1 MFAFDCNIDG
11 GELGIHSDKG
21 LETITNTFEL
31 LQNYCTGFSKY
42 ANEFTIPY
50 LLATIYFNGVEQ
62 KRLLDKSP
70 LENFQA
76 YMDLL
81 EFNMNIF
88 SRGFQSSIRAMSS
101 YSQMEMQNATAALM
115 NTIFPFIKSEGENIC
130 EFIGRQ
136 SELLKMLSDEYPQ
149 AIRDIEPEYGF
160 HFERGDHELV
170 AETDRFYLY
179 QVAPVDKK
187 VKTDPS
193 KKPII
198 IIPPFVLGA
207 NILGFLPHENRSY
220 AHCFA
225 NLEIPTYIRIMKD
238 IRTTEAMQVMMAE
251 DDCMDT
257 KYFCEK
263 IVERNG
269 KPVTLN
275 GYCQGGYM
283 AVCDYLTGELDD
295 YVDAIVTCVS
305 PMDGTRSDG
314 LAKFL
319 NSLPQRFNDLAY
331 GTKTLPSGNKVA
343 DGNLMGWVY
352 KLKSIEHESPIVAYY
367 RDLMMFGR
375 LSKSR
380 KPQVSKVAAAINYWL
395 NFERTDLP
403 LSITRM
409 SFDSYNTPVTKD
421 GVLPVRM
428 FDREL
433 NFRRIQEKGVK
444 WLICYGVKDD
454 LVEKNTALAPLDFV
468 DAEVSAF
475 PKGHVAIA
483 TSWSLPTSECSLHSR
498 FGDNYR
504 GPVRF
509 HLDLDEEIDNSASA
523 MVQVFEAEEEA
534 GSSAGP
540 FEELAET
547 AAAVEEAPV
556 EEAAAEEAAA
566 EEAAAEEAAAE
577 DAAAEEEAAEGTDD
591 QGASED
597 EGKKSKGKKSSG
609 KKIAAKKAS
618 PKKVEA
624 KGKADPKKGRGRQLK
639 AKSAKSKS

>member
-31 LQNYCTGFSKY
+31 LQNYCAGFSKY

-50 LLATIYFNGVEQ
+50 LLATIYFNSVEQ

-70 LENFQA
+70 LESFQA

-88 SRGFQSSIRAMSS
+88 SRGFQSSIKAISN
-101 YSQMEMQNATAALM
+101 YNQMEMQNATAALM
-115 NTIFPFIKSEGENIC
+115 NTLFPFVKNDGENIC

-136 SELLKMLSDEYPQ
+136 SDLLKMLSNEYPQ
-149 AIRDIEPEYGF
+149 AIKDIESEYGF

-179 QVAPVDKK
+179 QVAPMDKK

-238 IRTTEAMQVMMAE
+238 IQTTEPMQVMTAE

-263 IVERNG
+263 IFERNG

-295 YVDAIVTCVS
+295 YVDAIITCVS

-314 LAKFL
+314 LTKFL
-319 NSLPQRFNDLAY
+319 NSLPKRFNDLAY

-380 KPQVSKVAAAINYWL
+380 KPQVSNVAAAINYWL

-403 LSITRM
+403 LSITKM
-409 SFDSYNTPVTKD
+409 SFDSYNVPVTDD

-433 NFRRIQEKGVK
+433 NFKRIQEKGVK
-444 WLICYGVKDD
+444 WLICYGIKDD
-454 LVEKNTALAPLDFV
+454 LVEKDTALAPLDFV

-483 TSWSLPTSECSLHSR
+483 TSWSLPTSECSLHSI

-509 HLDLDEEIDNSASA
+509 QLDLDEEIDKSASA
-523 MVQVFEAEEEA
+523 TVQVSEAEEEA
-534 GSSAGP
+534 ASQETP
-540 FEELAET
+540 EEESTEGT
-547 AAAVEEAPV
+547 AA
-556 EEAAAEEAAA
+556 
-566 EEAAAEEAAAE
+566 
-577 DAAAEEEAAEGTDD
+577 
-591 QGASED
+591 QGAGEVAGEKA
-597 EGKKSKGKKSSG
+597 EGKKASG
-609 KKIAAKKAS
+609 KKTAEKKAS
-618 PKKVEA
+618 PKKMEA
-624 KGKADPKKGRGRQLK
+624 KGKADAKGKANGRKLK

>member
-31 LQNYCTGFSKY
+31 LQNYCAGFSKY

-70 LENFQA
+70 LESFQA

-88 SRGFQSSIRAMSS
+88 SRGFQSSIRAISN

-115 NTIFPFIKSEGENIC
+115 NTIFPFIKSDGENIC

-238 IRTTEAMQVMMAE
+238 IRTTEAMQVMTAE

-319 NSLPQRFNDLAY
+319 ISLPQRFNDLAY

-403 LSITRM
+403 LSITKM
-409 SFDSYNTPVTKD
+409 SFDSYNVPVTED

-433 NFRRIQEKGVK
+433 NFKRIQEKGVK
-444 WLICYGVKDD
+444 WLICYGIKDD

-483 TSWSLPTSECSLHSR
+483 TSWSLPTSECSLHSC

-509 HLDLDEEIDNSASA
+509 HLDLDEEIDGSASA
-523 MVQVFEAEEEA
+523 TVQVLEAEEEA
-534 GSSAGP
+534 GSSEGLS
-540 FEELAET
+540 EELAET
-547 AAAVEEAPV
+547 AASLEEAS
-556 EEAAAEEAAA
+556 AEET
-566 EEAAAEEAAAE
+566 
-577 DAAAEEEAAEGTDD
+577 AAEEETLEEATEEDEAEDTDA
-591 QGASED
+591 QGIAED
-597 EGKKSKGKKSSG
+597 EGKKAKGKKTSG

-618 PKKVEA
+618 AKKIEA
-624 KGKADPKKGRGRQLK
+624 KGKADPEKGRGRKLK